1 LGKSNQLWTD
11 HFRIQS
17 VVDLDFVVG
26 QSTGYPVGME
36 RESPPEFRRRV
47 LAGVVS
53 YKLRLKS
60 IDYALKR
67 YIDADLYDNEST
79 SLGDSVS
86 DYLRECVELLM
97 SELPNLH
104 TPAPTFGEFGAE
116 ITLFRIPHCLD
127 VARMLSNRGLLLE
140 VLPILR
146 LCLEMMAWSSAAFN
160 MPNEDQVIALRSLR
174 GLRTLPRPIVVQPPP
189 SILRYGHPSYA

>member
-1 LGKSNQLWTD
+1 LSKSNQSWTE

-17 VVDLDFVVG
+17 VADLDFVVG
-26 QSTGYPVGME
+26 QGTGYPVGME

-47 LAGVVS
+47 LAGVIS

-60 IDYALKR
+60 MYYTLKR
-67 YIDADLYDNEST
+67 YIDAELYDNEST
-79 SLGDSVS
+79 SLGDSIS

-97 SELPNLH
+97 NELRNLH
-104 TPAPTFGEFGAE
+104 TPNPTFGEFGAE

-146 LCLEMMAWSSAAFN
+146 LCLEMMRA
-160 MPNEDQVIALRSLR
+160 RSPSLPHTR
-174 GLRTLPRPIVVQPPP
+174 GRQSPPLP
-189 SILRYGHPSYA
+189 